1 MALPLGYPNAIMKMR
16 KTAAALAIFV
26 GLAPATALGQSSIV
40 SQVAGDKAATERL
53 HFGLTFGLSCGKLSG
68 MDAERFGGFSLGL
81 AATIRLTARLSLVA
95 EVVPFSRRGAASIP
109 FATTGDPDLD
119 PYFADPTKS
128 ALVLD
133 YIDIPVL
140 VKYRVGRFDVGAG
153 AFAGFLNKA
162 TERFRADLETG
173 TAVEYTKDVTEDY
186 RDVDYGFVLEGSWT
200 ITRPRR
206 GMGLILHVRYQAGLT
221 DIPRESSW
229 LAVLVPA
236 VRASSLRLFLSFP
249 FVL

>member
-1 MALPLGYPNAIMKMR
+1 MKKSVATLILLLGLAP
-16 KTAAALAIFV
+16 AAALA
-26 GLAPATALGQSSIV
+26 QSSVV
-40 SQVAGDKAATERL
+40 SQIAGDKAATERL
-53 HFGLTFGLSCGKLSG
+53 HFGLTFGLSCSKLTG
-68 MDAERFGGFSLGL
+68 IEAERFGGFSLGL
-81 AATIRLTARLSLVA
+81 AATIRLAGRLSLVA

-109 FATTGDPDLD
+109 FATTGDADLD
-119 PYFADPTKS
+119 PYFADPTTS

-140 VKYRVGRFDVGAG
+140 VKYRVGRFGVGAG

-162 TERFRADLETG
+162 TERFRTDLETG
-173 TAVEYTKDVTEDY
+173 TAVEYTKDVTEAY
-186 RDVDYGFVLEGSWT
+186 RDVDFGFVLEGSWT
-200 ITRPRR
+200 IARPRR
-206 GMGLILHVRYQAGLT
+206 GMGLILHVRWQAGLT
-221 DIPRESSW
+221 DILRDRSE